1 MKGLLMIA
9 AAVVVLAVGAVA
21 VGGAATSAQ
30 EGDGPLG
37 TFLGR
42 VAEKLGI
49 SEEEFEAAVD
59 EARTELIDEAVAE
72 GRLTEEQAERLQER
86 GFPFAGGRMG
96 HGRGQVK
103 DAAAE
108 VLGMT
113 QADLTEQLQVGN
125 SLADVAEAQGMS
137 VEDFKAALLNQLQ
150 ALLDSDVADGTLTQ
164 EQADKIFGCA
174 EEKIDSILSGE
185 GRSHHR
191 PGGFGGPLFGSSSD
205 EEAESTQASDVTA

>member
-1 MKGLLMIA
+1 MKGLLMIV

-72 GRLTEEQAERLQER
+72 GRLTEVQAERLQER
-86 GFPFAGGRMG
+86 GFPFARGRMG

-113 QADLTEQLQVGN
+113 QADLTEQLQDGN
-125 SLADVAEAQGMS
+125 SLAEVAEAQGMS
-137 VEDFKAALLNQLQ
+137 VEEFKAALLDQLQ
-150 ALLDSDVADGTLTQ
+150 AQLGELVAEGEFTE
-164 EQADKIFGCA
+164 EQADSIFGRI
-174 EEKIDSILSGE
+174 EERIDGIVSGE
-185 GRSHHR
+185 GCSK
-191 PGGFGGPLFGSSSD
+191 
-205 EEAESTQASDVTA
+205 EAESTQTSDVTA

>member
-1 MKGLLMIA
+1 MKGLLMIV

-21 VGGAATSAQ
+21 IGGAATSAQ

-49 SEEEFEAAVD
+49 SEEEFEAVID

-96 HGRGQVK
+96 HGRGRVIE
-103 DAAAE
+103 AAAE
-108 VLGMT
+108 VLGVT
-113 QADLTEQLQVGN
+113 QEELKDELKDGS
-125 SLADVAEAQGMS
+125 SLAEAQGMT
-137 VEDFKAALLNQLQ
+137 VDDFKAELLNQLQ

-185 GRSHHR
+185 GRSHGR
-191 PGGFGGPLFGSSSD
+191 LGGFGGLGQSVPEG
-205 EEAESTQASDVTA
+205 AESSEVTA

>member
-1 MKGLLMIA
+1 MKGLLMIV

-21 VGGAATSAQ
+21 IGGAATSAQ

-37 TFLGR
+37 TFIGR

-49 SEEEFEAAVD
+49 SEEEFEAVID

-86 GFPFAGGRMG
+86 GFPFAGGRTG
-96 HGRGQVK
+96 HGRGRVIE
-103 DAAAE
+103 AAAE
-108 VLGMT
+108 VLGVT
-113 QADLTEQLQVGN
+113 QEELKDELKDGS
-125 SLADVAEAQGMS
+125 SLAEVAEAQGMT
-137 VEDFKAALLNQLQ
+137 VDDFKAELLYQLQ

-164 EQADKIFGCA
+164 EQADNIFGCA

-185 GRSHHR
+185 GRPHGR
-191 PGGFGGPLFGSSSD
+191 PGGFGGLGQSVPEG
-205 EEAESTQASDVTA
+205 AESSEVTA

>member
-1 MKGLLMIA
+1 MKGLLMIV

-72 GRLTEEQAERLQER
+72 GRLTEAQAERLQER

-96 HGRGQVK
+96 TG
-103 DAAAE
+103 
-108 VLGMT
+108 
-113 QADLTEQLQVGN
+113 AD
-125 SLADVAEAQGMS
+125 
-137 VEDFKAALLNQLQ
+137 
-150 ALLDSDVADGTLTQ
+150 
-164 EQADKIFGCA
+164 
-174 EEKIDSILSGE
+174 
-185 GRSHHR
+185 R
-191 PGGFGGPLFGSSSD
+191 
-205 EEAESTQASDVTA
+205 

>member
-1 MKGLLMIA
+1 MKGLLMIV

-21 VGGAATSAQ
+21 IGGAATSAQ

-49 SEEEFEAAVD
+49 SEEEFEAVID

-96 HGRGQVK
+96 HGRGRVIE
-103 DAAAE
+103 AAAE
-108 VLGMT
+108 VLGVT
-113 QADLTEQLQVGN
+113 QEELKDELKDGS
-125 SLADVAEAQGMS
+125 SLAEVAEAQGIS
-137 VEDFKAALLNQLQ
+137 VDDFKAELLNQLQ
-150 ALLDSDVADGTLTQ
+150 ALLDSDVADGTLIQ
-164 EQADKIFGCA
+164 EQADNIFGCA

-185 GRSHHR
+185 GRPHGR
-191 PGGFGGPLFGSSSD
+191 PGGFGGLGQSVPEG
-205 EEAESTQASDVTA
+205 AESSEVTA